1 MTIFSRFLRAVLLA
15 TTLATSAVA
24 SATPVSIN
32 YSDMWGT
39 VSEPGWGLTI
49 SQQANVLLGTL
60 FIYDDGQLAR
70 WYTVT
75 LLPDSI
81 GPGGT
86 VKYSGNLFQ
95 TSGPP
100 FSQPFNPASVTFRQ
114 VGLMSIEFGDASHA
128 LLNYTIDGAGAV
140 KQVTRFTFAA
150 NPIVGSYIGSTS
162 DITFDCTNPA
172 RNGIVTNDP
181 GPFTITQTPSGIEM
195 KFPTCTMTEGVY
207 AQHGQISTV
216 DAIYSCL
223 GGVTGDIKFNVLQS
237 EQGGIVGTYT
247 GRAPG
252 CSFRGNIGGARIA
265 K

>member
-1 MTIFSRFLRAVLLA
+1 MTLLRRLLRAVLLGA
-15 TTLATSAVA
+15 ALATSAGA
-24 SATPVSIN
+24 SATTVSIN

-39 VSEPGWGLTI
+39 ASEPGWGLTI

-75 LLPDSI
+75 LLPDSS
-81 GPGGT
+81 PGGT
-86 VKYSGNLFQ
+86 AKYSGNLFQ

-100 FSQPFNPASVTFRQ
+100 FSQPFNPAAVTFRQ

-128 LLNYTIDGAGAV
+128 LLNYTIDGGGAV

-150 NPIVGSYIGSTS
+150 NPIVGSYLGATS
-162 DITFDCTNPA
+162 DITFDCTDPA
-172 RNGIVTNDP
+172 RNGLVTNDT
-181 GPFTITQTPSGIEM
+181 GPFNITQDASGVKM
-195 KFPTCTMTEGVY
+195 NFPTCSMSDGVY

-216 DAIYSCL
+216 DAIYQCL
-223 GGVTGDIKFNVLQS
+223 GGAVGEIKFNVLQS
-237 EQGGIVGTYT
+237 EQGGILGTYT
-247 GRAPG
+247 GRDKS
-252 CSFRGNIGGARIA
+252 CKFRGNIGGARIA